1 MKKYSQSKK
10 LISFTL
16 AFALLISLFSILPLT
31 ASAADA
37 TTFTDEQG
45 LTYTVNDDGTTVKVT
60 GFDKK
65 TTKVTIP
72 GQIKNE
78 DITYTVTEI
87 GSVFSDCSDLQSVE
101 LNEGIETI
109 YNAAFLNCTSLSNNI
124 VFPKSMKTINSN
136 AFRGCTS
143 LKSVEFNSDL
153 ILEGRA
159 FFQCT
164 GLEKVTC
171 NSLNINF
178 NSVAF
183 ANVDTSKFTIYGYEG
198 SSAET
203 FANEKSYKF
212 EKLTVD
218 PAVLNS
224 LLKDAKAK
232 SEIMYTADSYKP
244 LAEAIKNAED
254 ILKQGSPSASD
265 IQNSIKAINEAISNL
280 VADNTTDDGF
290 IWQTIN
296 EGKEIEII
304 GLTKQ
309 VGSEL
314 TIPSEIKN
322 LPVTSIGEKAIFNVN
337 YKNIIVP
344 DSVTI
349 IKKNGFSSSVY
360 LKKITFS
367 ENSQLETIE
376 DNAFA
381 VDASVTS
388 DNMSEISLPASLKS
402 IGGKAFAGRQN
413 LLMVTV
419 NSKDVK
425 FGNNVFEGNDK
436 LTLTGYENS
445 TAETYAKQNGY
456 KFRYLDLNTDELQK
470 LYDQAN
476 AVDSSLYTADSY
488 AKLTEAMN
496 AAKKLL
502 GTGSKNATPAQ
513 VREAEAALNAAI
525 EGLVPVGGAE
535 TTAPV
540 ETTVEATDATTVAAT
555 EATTVAAETT
565 APAGGTIEVLLGDA
579 DGSQKVDVKD
589 VTHIQK
595 HIAAY
600 FTLEGA
606 NALAAD
612 VDGSG
617 VIDVNDVTYVQ
628 KYLAAY
634 KVDYKIGEVV
644 QFGSDTPA
652 PTEEMPQPTDEQPT
666 TSAQDPTT
674 AEPEPTTAEPEPT
687 VPENATR
694 FYIPNYVS
702 WLNNDGCKLW
712 LYNDDTDGLLAATE
726 YEENPDGLAGYFY
739 FDLPNDW
746 VNISI
751 YRTAYE
757 ITPETFDKDSPWD
770 EATKTGIIL
779 NSWLNI
785 GDRGENNA
793 YKIIGD
799 GEPGVFETFDPD
811 EKKPDENERTIY
823 FDNSKTHWATVY
835 VYGWSYGLNQE
846 WAPMEFEGDDIW
858 SYTFYDDLPI
868 DGVKGFLFVN
878 QSDVWDGARQTADM
892 ATEAGKNL
900 FVPSGAGNVGQKL
913 TGTWD
918 VYNP

>member
-45 LTYTVNDDGTTVKVT
+45 LTYTVNDDGTTVNVT
-60 GFDKK
+60 AFDKK
-65 TTKVTIP
+65 ATKVTIP
-72 GQIKNE
+72 GQIKNG
-78 DITYTVTEI
+78 DITYTVTTI
-87 GSVFSDCSDLQSVE
+87 GSVFSGCSDLQSVE

-109 YNAAFLNCTSLSNNI
+109 NMSAFLNCTSLSDI
-124 VFPKSMKTINSN
+124 VFPKSMKSIAIN

-143 LKSVEFNSDL
+143 LRSIEINSDL
-153 ILEGRA
+153 TLAMWSFNG
-159 FFQCT
+159 CT
-164 GLEKVTC
+164 NLEKVTC
-171 NSLNINF
+171 YAF
-178 NSVAF
+178 NTQFIATAF
-183 ANVDTSKFTIYGYEG
+183 TGISPSNVTIYGYEG
-198 SSAET
+198 STAEK
-203 FANEKSYKF
+203 FATANNYKF
-212 EKLTVD
+212 EKIIVD

-224 LLKDAKAK
+224 LLKDAKSK
-232 SEIMYTADSYKP
+232 SEIMYTADSYKT

-254 ILKQGSPSASD
+254 ILKQDSPSASD
-265 IQNSIKAINEAISNL
+265 ILNSIKEINEAISNL

-296 EGKEIEII
+296 EDKEIEII
-304 GLTKQ
+304 GVKEKA
-309 VGSEL
+309 GKEL

-322 LPVTSIGEKAIFNVN
+322 LPVTSIGEKAFFNVN
-337 YKNIIVP
+337 YENIIIP
-344 DSVTI
+344 DSVKI
-349 IKKNGFSSSVY
+349 IKTNAFACY
-360 LKKITFS
+360 LTKKITFG

-376 DNAFA
+376 YNAFA
-381 VDASVTS
+381 VSGGQDGT
-388 DNMSEISLPASLKS
+388 DKISEISLPASLKS
-402 IGGKAFAGRQN
+402 IGYKAFAGRQN
-413 LLMVTV
+413 LLGVTV
-419 NSKDVK
+419 NSKDVE
-425 FGNNVFEGNDK
+425 FGNDVFEGNNR

-540 ETTVEATDATTVAAT
+540 ETTVEATDATTVEAT

-779 NSWLNI
+779 NSWLHI